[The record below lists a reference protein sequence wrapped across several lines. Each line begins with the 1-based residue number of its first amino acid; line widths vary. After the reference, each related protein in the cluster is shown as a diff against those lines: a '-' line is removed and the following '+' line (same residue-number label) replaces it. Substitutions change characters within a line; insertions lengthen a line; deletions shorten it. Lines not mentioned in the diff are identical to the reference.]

1 MNSSAT
7 LPALPLL
14 AGSGLP
20 EFQDINPDQV
30 NQAIPLL
37 LDQLNSEL
45 TALESC
51 LVQRLAGDSA
61 LVWDE
66 VMQPLHLLGERLRW
80 SWGVVSHLNG
90 VCNTPE
96 LRQAHQNQ
104 QAAVVAFGNRVGQS
118 RTIYRALEQLQAG
131 DQNLDATQ
139 RRIVA
144 AELRDMQLRGVGL
157 EGAEQQEFNA
167 ATATLAQLASQYGNN
182 VLDATNGWSLNLSE
196 AADLAGLPASL
207 RQLLADAAQQAGET
221 GWRMGLDMP
230 RLVPFL
236 KYSQRRDLREQV
248 YRAQVSR
255 ASSGELNNLP
265 LIEQILSL
273 RLRQAQL
280 LGYANWA
287 EVSLAA
293 KMADSVAEVEQLLEE
308 LRAAAYPVA
317 QAELAQLRACAQRH
331 GCPEADDFK
340 PWDVSYW
347 SELLRQESFELDSE
361 ALRPYFPLDQVLQG
375 LFQLCQRLFD
385 IRIVDADKIHD
396 NNLATNDLTT
406 SNFAGSNIDGN
417 DLANSNPSHINLA
430 DGNPDAINLAI
441 ESLAGENINCKSL
454 APRWHADVR
463 YFHVLDA
470 ASELHLASFYLDSF
484 SRPGSKRGGAWMDEC
499 LGRGTSGSGAP
510 VLPVAYLICNQS
522 PPLGDTPSLMTFDE
536 VETLFHEFGH
546 GLQHM
551 LTTVDRPQAAGINQ
565 VEWDAVELPS
575 QFMENWCYDR
585 ATLMGM
591 ARHWQSGEPLPEE
604 EYQKLLAARTFMG
617 GSATLRQVHL
627 ALTDLRLHSSWN
639 PASGETPDQLRRKL
653 ARGTTILEP
662 IKEDAFLCAF
672 SHIFAGG
679 YAAGYYSYK
688 WAEVLSADAFSAF
701 EEVGLDQEDEI
712 VAIGRRFRAT
722 VLSLGGSR
730 SPAEVYEQFRGR
742 PANSEALIR
751 HSGLVTA

>member
-1 MNSSAT
+1 MNSTSS
-7 LPALPLL
+7 LSALPLL
-14 AGSGLP
+14 AGAGLP
-20 EFQDINPDQV
+20 EFQDISPEQV

-37 LDQLNSEL
+37 LEQLNSEL
-45 TALESC
+45 TALEGQFD
-51 LVQRLAGDSA
+51 QRLAGNSA
-61 LVWDE
+61 LIWDE

-96 LRQAHQNQ
+96 LRQAHQSQ

-144 AELRDMQLRGVGL
+144 AELREMQLRGVGL
-157 EGAEQQEFNA
+157 EGPEQQEFNA
-167 ATATLAQLASQYGNN
+167 ATANLAQLASKYGNN

-265 LIEQILSL
+265 LIERILSL

-293 KMADSVAEVEQLLEE
+293 KMANSVAEVEQLLEE

-317 QAELAQLRACAQRH
+317 QAELEQLRACAQRH
-331 GCPEADDFK
+331 GCPEAEDFK

-361 ALRPYFPLDQVLQG
+361 ALRPYFPLEQVLQG

-385 IRIVDADKIHD
+385 IRIVDADKVNG
-396 NNLATNDLTT
+396 NNLAD
-406 SNFAGSNIDGN
+406 
-417 DLANSNPSHINLA
+417 
-430 DGNPDAINLAI
+430 
-441 ESLAGENINCKSL
+441 ENINRKFL

-463 YFHVLDA
+463 YFHVFDA
-470 ASELHLASFYLDSF
+470 ASEQHLASFYLDPF

-591 ARHWQSGEPLPEE
+591 ARHWQSGAPLPEE

-627 ALTDLRLHSSWN
+627 ALTDLRLHSSWS
-639 PASGETPDQLRRKL
+639 PSSGETPDQLRRKL
-653 ARGTTILEP
+653 APSTTILEP

>member
-7 LPALPLL
+7 LPTLPLL
-14 AGSGLP
+14 AGAGLP

-30 NQAIPLL
+30 NQGIPLL
-37 LDQLNSEL
+37 LEQLNAEL
-45 TALESC
+45 TALEG
-51 LVQRLAGDSA
+51 RLDQLLSGDSA

-96 LRQAHQNQ
+96 LRQAHQSQ

-118 RTIYRALEQLQAG
+118 RIIYRALEQLQAG
-131 DQNLDATQ
+131 DQNLDTTQ

-207 RQLLADAAQQAGET
+207 CQLLADAAQQAGET

-255 ASSGELNNLP
+255 AASGDLNNLP

-331 GCPEADDFK
+331 GCPEAEDFK
-340 PWDVSYW
+340 PWDFSYW

-361 ALRPYFPLDQVLQG
+361 ALRPYFPLEQVLQG

-385 IRIVDADKIHD
+385 IRIVDADQAHGD
-396 NNLATNDLTT
+396 NLAANDLTVE
-406 SNFAGSNIDGN
+406 NIDGS
-417 DLANSNPSHINLA
+417 DLAVSNPNSINLT
-430 DGNPDAINLAI
+430 GENQTG
-441 ESLAGENINCKSL
+441 EELAGDSKICKNL

-463 YFHVLDA
+463 FFHVLDA
-470 ASELHLASFYLDSF
+470 ASELPLASFYLDPF

-499 LGRGTSGSGAP
+499 LGRGISGSGAP

-585 ATLMGM
+585 ATLFGM
-591 ARHWQSGEPLPEE
+591 ARHWQSGAPLPEE

-627 ALTDLRLHSSWN
+627 ALTDLRLHSSWS
-639 PASGETPDQLRRKL
+639 PTSGETPDQLRRKL
-653 ARGTTILEP
+653 APSTTILEP

-751 HSGLVTA
+751 HSGLVAV

>member
-1 MNSSAT
+1 MISSAT

-14 AGSGLP
+14 AGAGLP

-37 LDQLNSEL
+37 LKQLNAEL
-45 TALESC
+45 TALEGY
-51 LVQRLAGDSA
+51 LDQRLTNDLA
-61 LVWDE
+61 LAWEE

-96 LRQAHQNQ
+96 LRQAHQSQ
-104 QAAVVAFGNRVGQS
+104 QTAVVDFGNRVGQS

-131 DQNLDATQ
+131 DQQLDATQ
-139 RRIVA
+139 QRIVA

-157 EGAEQQEFNA
+157 EGAEQQEFNE
-167 ATATLAQLASQYGNN
+167 ATASLAQLASQYGNN

-207 RQLLADAAQQAGET
+207 CQLLADAAQQAGET

-236 KYSQRRDLREQV
+236 KYSQRRDLREKV
-248 YRAQVSR
+248 YRAQVGR
-255 ASSGELNNLP
+255 ASSGDLNNLP

-293 KMADSVAEVEQLLEE
+293 KMANSVAEVEQLLEE

-331 GCPEADDFK
+331 GCLEAEDFK
-340 PWDVSYW
+340 PWDFSYW

-361 ALRPYFPLDQVLQG
+361 ALRPYFPLKQVLQS

-385 IRIVDADKIHD
+385 IRIVDADQVYG
-396 NNLATNDLTT
+396 NNL
-406 SNFAGSNIDGN
+406 SGGNIT
-417 DLANSNPSHINLA
+417 PT
-430 DGNPDAINLAI
+430 
-441 ESLAGENINCKSL
+441 KL

-470 ASELHLASFYLDSF
+470 ASELPLASFYLDPF

-551 LTTVDRPQAAGINQ
+551 LTTVDWPQAAGINH

-591 ARHWQSGEPLPEE
+591 ARHWQSGAPLPEE

-627 ALTDLRLHSSWN
+627 ALTDLRLHSSWSPN
-639 PASGETPDQLRRKL
+639 SGETPDQLRRKL
-653 ARGTTILEP
+653 VPNTTILEP
-662 IKEDAFLCAF
+662 IDEDAFLCAF
-672 SHIFAGG
+672 SHVFAGG

-701 EEVGLDQEDEI
+701 EEIGLDQEDEI

-751 HSGLVTA
+751 HSGLVRV

>member
-7 LPALPLL
+7 LTSLPLL
-14 AGSGLP
+14 AGAGLP

-30 NQAIPLL
+30 TQGIPLL
-37 LDQLNSEL
+37 LEQLNTEL
-45 TALESC
+45 TALEGC
-51 LVQRLAGDSA
+51 LDQRLAGDSA
-61 LVWDE
+61 LTWDE

-131 DQNLDATQ
+131 DEYLDATQ

-144 AELRDMQLRGVGL
+144 AELREMQLRGVGL

-182 VLDATNGWSLNLSE
+182 VLDATNGWSLKLSE
-196 AADLAGLPASL
+196 AAALAGLPASL

-248 YRAQVSR
+248 YRAQVGR

-293 KMADSVAEVEQLLEE
+293 KMANSVAEVEQLLEE

-331 GCPEADDFK
+331 GCPEAEDFK

-385 IRIVDADKIHD
+385 IRIVDADQVHG
-396 NNLATNDLTT
+396 NNLAANDLIT
-406 SNFAGSNIDGN
+406 SNLAAGDLDGN
-417 DLANSNPSHINLA
+417 NL
-430 DGNPDAINLAI
+430 
-441 ESLAGENINCKSL
+441 SGENINRKSL

-463 YFHVLDA
+463 FFHVLDA
-470 ASELHLASFYLDSF
+470 ASELPLASFYLDPF

-499 LGRGTSGSGAP
+499 LGRGATGSGAP

-585 ATLMGM
+585 ATLFGM
-591 ARHWQSGEPLPEE
+591 ARHWQSGAPLPEE

-627 ALTDLRLHSSWN
+627 ALTDLRLHSSWT
-639 PASGETPDQLRRKL
+639 PTSGETPDQLRRKL
-653 ARGTTILEP
+653 APSTTILEP

-742 PANSEALIR
+742 PANTEALIR
-751 HSGLVTA
+751 PSGLVTA

>member
-1 MNSSAT
+1 MNSSAS
-7 LPALPLL
+7 LSSLPLL
-14 AGSGLP
+14 AGAGLP

-30 NQAIPLL
+30 TQGIPLL
-37 LDQLNSEL
+37 LEQLNIEL
-45 TALESC
+45 TALEGE
-51 LVQRLAGDSA
+51 LDQRLAGGST

-66 VMQPLHLLGERLRW
+66 VMQPLHLLGERLCW

-104 QAAVVAFGNRVGQS
+104 QAAVVDFGNRVSQS

-131 DQNLDATQ
+131 DQNLDTTQ
-139 RRIVA
+139 KRIVA
-144 AELRDMQLRGVGL
+144 AELREMQLRGVGL

-167 ATATLAQLASQYGNN
+167 ATASLAQLASQYGNN
-182 VLDATNGWSLNLSE
+182 VLDATNGWSLKLSE
-196 AADLAGLPASL
+196 TADLAGLPASL
-207 RQLLADAAQQAGET
+207 GQLLADAAQQAGET

-236 KYSQRRDLREQV
+236 KYSQRRDLREKV
-248 YRAQVSR
+248 YRAQVGR

-293 KMADSVAEVEQLLEE
+293 KMANSVADVEQLLEE

-317 QAELAQLRACAQRH
+317 QAEMAQLRACAQRH
-331 GCPEADDFK
+331 GCPEAEDFK

-361 ALRPYFPLDQVLQG
+361 ALRPYFPMEQVLQG

-385 IRIVDADKIHD
+385 IRIVDADQVH
-396 NNLATNDLTT
+396 
-406 SNFAGSNIDGN
+406 GN
-417 DLANSNPSHINLA
+417 Y
-430 DGNPDAINLAI
+430 
-441 ESLAGENINCKSL
+441 LAGGNINHKSL

-463 YFHVLDA
+463 FFHVFDA
-470 ASELHLASFYLDSF
+470 ASELHLASFYLDPF

-499 LGRGTSGSGAP
+499 LGRGTSGSGQP

-551 LTTVDRPQAAGINQ
+551 LTTVDRPQAAGIKQ

-585 ATLMGM
+585 ATLFGM
-591 ARHWQSGEPLPEE
+591 ARHWQSGAPLPEK

-627 ALTDLRLHSSWN
+627 ALTDLRLHSSWS
-639 PASGETPDQLRRKL
+639 PTSGETPDQLRRKL
-653 ARGTTILEP
+653 VPSTTILEP

-722 VLSLGGSR
+722 VLSLGGSL

-742 PANSEALIR
+742 PANSDALIR

>member
-1 MNSSAT
+1 
-7 LPALPLL
+7 
-14 AGSGLP
+14 
-20 EFQDINPDQV
+20 
-30 NQAIPLL
+30 
-37 LDQLNSEL
+37 
-45 TALESC
+45 
-51 LVQRLAGDSA
+51 
-61 LVWDE
+61 
-66 VMQPLHLLGERLRW
+66 
-80 SWGVVSHLNG
+80 
-90 VCNTPE
+90 
-96 LRQAHQNQ
+96 
-104 QAAVVAFGNRVGQS
+104 VGQS
-118 RTIYRALEQLQAG
+118 RNIYKALEQLQAG

-139 RRIVA
+139 RRILE
-144 AELRDMQLRGVGL
+144 AELREMQLRGVGL
-157 EGAEQQEFNA
+157 EGPEQQEFNA
-167 ATATLAQLASQYGNN
+167 ATAELAQLASQYGNN
-182 VLDATNGWSLNLSE
+182 VLDATNSWSLSLGE
-196 AADLAGLPASL
+196 TTDLAGLPPSL
-207 RQLLADAAQQAGET
+207 CQLLADAARQAGET

-236 KYSQRRDLREQV
+236 KYSQRRDLREKV

-255 ASSGELNNLP
+255 ASSGEFNNLP
-265 LIEQILSL
+265 LIEKILTL

-293 KMADSVAEVEQLLEE
+293 KMANSVEEVEQLLEE

-317 QAELAQLRACAQRH
+317 QAELEQLRACAQRH
-331 GCPEADDFK
+331 GCPEAEDFK
-340 PWDVSYW
+340 PWDFSYW
-347 SELLRQESFELDSE
+347 SEVLRQESFDLDSE
-361 ALRPYFPLDQVLQG
+361 ALRPYFSLEQVLQG
-375 LFQLCQRLFD
+375 LFELCQRLFD
-385 IRIVDADKIHD
+385 IRIVDGD
-396 NNLATNDLTT
+396 NL
-406 SNFAGSNIDGN
+406 DGN
-417 DLANSNPSHINLA
+417 DS
-430 DGNPDAINLAI
+430 
-441 ESLAGENINCKSL
+441 

-463 YFHVLDA
+463 YFRVLDGASKLPLA
-470 ASELHLASFYLDSF
+470 AFYLDPF

-499 LGRGTSGSGAP
+499 LGRGISRSGEP

-575 QFMENWCYDR
+575 QFMENWCYDKS
-585 ATLMGM
+585 TLMAM
-591 ARHWQSGEPLPEE
+591 ARHWQSGAPLPEE

-617 GSATLRQVHL
+617 GAATLRQVHL
-627 ALTDLRLHSSWN
+627 ALTDLRLYSSWS
-639 PASGETPDQLRRKL
+639 PTSGQTPDQLRRQL
-653 ARGTTILEP
+653 AASTTVMEP

-742 PANSEALIR
+742 PASSKALIR

>member
-7 LPALPLL
+7 LPSLPLL
-14 AGSGLP
+14 AGAGLP

-30 NQAIPLL
+30 TQGIPLL
-37 LDQLNSEL
+37 LEQLNTEL
-45 TALESC
+45 TALEGC
-51 LVQRLAGDSA
+51 LDHRLAGDSA
-61 LVWDE
+61 LTWDE

-131 DQNLDATQ
+131 DEYLDATQ

-144 AELRDMQLRGVGL
+144 AELREMQLRGVGL

-196 AADLAGLPASL
+196 SADLAGLPASL

-248 YRAQVSR
+248 YRAQVGR

-265 LIEQILSL
+265 LIEQILGL

-293 KMADSVAEVEQLLEE
+293 KMANSVAEVEQLLEE

-331 GCPEADDFK
+331 GCPEAEDFK

-385 IRIVDADKIHD
+385 IRIVDADQVH
-396 NNLATNDLTT
+396 
-406 SNFAGSNIDGN
+406 GN
-417 DLANSNPSHINLA
+417 Y
-430 DGNPDAINLAI
+430 
-441 ESLAGENINCKSL
+441 LAGGNINHKSL
-454 APRWHADVR
+454 APRWHAEVR
-463 YFHVLDA
+463 FFHVFDA
-470 ASELHLASFYLDSF
+470 ASELHLASFYLDPF

-499 LGRGTSGSGAP
+499 LGRGTSGSGQP

-551 LTTVDRPQAAGINQ
+551 LTTVDRPQAAGIKH

-585 ATLMGM
+585 ATLFGM
-591 ARHWQSGEPLPEE
+591 ARHWQSGAPLPEE

-627 ALTDLRLHSSWN
+627 ALTDLRLHSSWS
-639 PASGETPDQLRRKL
+639 PTSGETPDQLRRKL
-653 ARGTTILEP
+653 APSTTILEP

-701 EEVGLDQEDEI
+701 EEVGLDQEEEI

-722 VLSLGGSR
+722 VLSLGGSL

-742 PANSEALIR
+742 PANSDALIR

>member
-7 LPALPLL
+7 LSSLPLL
-14 AGSGLP
+14 AGAGLP
-20 EFQDINPDQV
+20 EFHDINPDQV
-30 NQAIPLL
+30 TQGIPLL
-37 LDQLNSEL
+37 LEQLNAEL
-45 TALESC
+45 TALEGC
-51 LVQRLAGDSA
+51 LDQRLAGDSA
-61 LVWDE
+61 LTWDE

-131 DQNLDATQ
+131 DQNLDSTQ

-144 AELRDMQLRGVGL
+144 AELREMQLRGVGL

-167 ATATLAQLASQYGNN
+167 ATANLAQLASQYGNN

-248 YRAQVSR
+248 YRAQVGR

-293 KMADSVAEVEQLLEE
+293 KMANSVAEVEQLLEE

-331 GCPEADDFK
+331 GCPEAEDFK

-385 IRIVDADKIHD
+385 IRIVDADQVHG
-396 NNLATNDLTT
+396 NNLAANDLIT
-406 SNFAGSNIDGN
+406 SNLAGGDLDGN
-417 DLANSNPSHINLA
+417 N
-430 DGNPDAINLAI
+430 
-441 ESLAGENINCKSL
+441 LAGENINRQSL

-463 YFHVLDA
+463 FFHVLDA
-470 ASELHLASFYLDSF
+470 ASELPLASFYLDPF

-585 ATLMGM
+585 ATLFGM
-591 ARHWQSGEPLPEE
+591 ARHWQSGALLPEE

-627 ALTDLRLHSSWN
+627 ALTDLRLHSSWT
-639 PASGETPDQLRRKL
+639 PTSGETPDQLRRKL
-653 ARGTTILEP
+653 APSTTILEP

-742 PANSEALIR
+742 PANTEALIR

>member
-7 LPALPLL
+7 LSSLPLL
-14 AGSGLP
+14 AGAGLP
-20 EFQDINPDQV
+20 EFHDINPDQV
-30 NQAIPLL
+30 TQGIPLL
-37 LDQLNSEL
+37 LEQLNAEL
-45 TALESC
+45 TALEGC
-51 LVQRLAGDSA
+51 LDQRLAGDSA
-61 LVWDE
+61 LTWDE

-131 DQNLDATQ
+131 DEYLDATQ

-144 AELRDMQLRGVGL
+144 AELREMQLRGVGL

-167 ATATLAQLASQYGNN
+167 ATANLAQLASQYGNN
-182 VLDATNGWSLNLSE
+182 VLDATNDWSLKLSE

-248 YRAQVSR
+248 YRAQVGR

-293 KMADSVAEVEQLLEE
+293 KMANSVAEVEQLLEE

-331 GCPEADDFK
+331 GCPEAEDFK

-385 IRIVDADKIHD
+385 IRIVDADQVHG
-396 NNLATNDLTT
+396 NNLAANDLII
-406 SNFAGSNIDGN
+406 SNLAGGDLDGN
-417 DLANSNPSHINLA
+417 N
-430 DGNPDAINLAI
+430 
-441 ESLAGENINCKSL
+441 LAGENINRQSL

-463 YFHVLDA
+463 FFHVLDA
-470 ASELHLASFYLDSF
+470 ASELPLASFYLDPF

-585 ATLMGM
+585 ATLFGM
-591 ARHWQSGEPLPEE
+591 ARHWQSGALLPEE

-627 ALTDLRLHSSWN
+627 ALTDLRLHSSWT
-639 PASGETPDQLRRKL
+639 PTSGETPDQLRRKL
-653 ARGTTILEP
+653 APSTTILEP

-742 PANSEALIR
+742 PANTEALIR

>member
-7 LPALPLL
+7 LTSLPLL
-14 AGSGLP
+14 AGAGLP

-30 NQAIPLL
+30 TQGIPLL
-37 LDQLNSEL
+37 LEQLNTEL
-45 TALESC
+45 TALEGC
-51 LVQRLAGDSA
+51 LDQRLAGDSA
-61 LVWDE
+61 LTWDE

-131 DQNLDATQ
+131 DEYLDATQ

-144 AELRDMQLRGVGL
+144 AELREMQLRGVGL
-157 EGAEQQEFNA
+157 EGAEQQEFNE
-167 ATATLAQLASQYGNN
+167 ATANLAQLASQYGNN
-182 VLDATNGWSLNLSE
+182 VLDATNGWSLKLSE

-265 LIEQILSL
+265 LIEQILGL
-273 RLRQAQL
+273 KLQQAQL

-293 KMADSVAEVEQLLEE
+293 KMANSVAEVEQLLEE

-331 GCPEADDFK
+331 GCPEAEDFK

-385 IRIVDADKIHD
+385 IRIVDADQVHG
-396 NNLATNDLTT
+396 NNLAANDLTT
-406 SNFAGSNIDGN
+406 SNLAGGDLDGN
-417 DLANSNPSHINLA
+417 NL
-430 DGNPDAINLAI
+430 
-441 ESLAGENINCKSL
+441 SGENINRKSL

-463 YFHVLDA
+463 FFHVLDA
-470 ASELHLASFYLDSF
+470 ASELPLASFYLDPF

-499 LGRGTSGSGAP
+499 LGRGATGSGAP

-585 ATLMGM
+585 ATLFGM
-591 ARHWQSGEPLPEE
+591 ARHWQSGAPLPEE

-627 ALTDLRLHSSWN
+627 ALTDLRLHSSWT
-639 PASGETPDQLRRKL
+639 PTSGETPDQLRRKL
-653 ARGTTILEP
+653 APSTTILEP

-742 PANSEALIR
+742 PANTEALIR

>member
-7 LPALPLL
+7 LASLPLL
-14 AGSGLP
+14 AGAGLP

-30 NQAIPLL
+30 TQGIPLL
-37 LDQLNSEL
+37 LEQLNTEL

-51 LVQRLAGDSA
+51 LDQRLAGDSA
-61 LVWDE
+61 LTWDE

-131 DQNLDATQ
+131 DEYLDATQ

-144 AELRDMQLRGVGL
+144 AELREMQLRGVGL

-248 YRAQVSR
+248 YRAQVGR

-293 KMADSVAEVEQLLEE
+293 KMANSVAEVEQLLEE

-331 GCPEADDFK
+331 GCPEAEDFK

-385 IRIVDADKIHD
+385 IRIVDADQVHG
-396 NNLATNDLTT
+396 NNLAANYLTT
-406 SNFAGSNIDGN
+406 SNLAGGDLDGN
-417 DLANSNPSHINLA
+417 NP
-430 DGNPDAINLAI
+430 
-441 ESLAGENINCKSL
+441 AGENINRKSL

-463 YFHVLDA
+463 FFHVLDA
-470 ASELHLASFYLDSF
+470 ASELPLASFYLDPF

-499 LGRGTSGSGAP
+499 LGRGATGSGAP

-585 ATLMGM
+585 ATLFGM
-591 ARHWQSGEPLPEE
+591 ARHWQSGAPLPEE

-627 ALTDLRLHSSWN
+627 ALTDLRLHSSWT
-639 PASGETPDQLRRKL
+639 PTSGETPDQLRRKL
-653 ARGTTILEP
+653 APSTTILEP

-742 PANSEALIR
+742 PANTEALIR

>member
-7 LPALPLL
+7 LTSLPLL
-14 AGSGLP
+14 AGAGLP

-30 NQAIPLL
+30 TQGIPLL
-37 LDQLNSEL
+37 LEQLNTEL
-45 TALESC
+45 TALEGC
-51 LVQRLAGDSA
+51 LDQRLAGDSA
-61 LVWDE
+61 LTWDE

-131 DQNLDATQ
+131 DEYLDATQ

-144 AELRDMQLRGVGL
+144 AELREMQLRGVGL

-167 ATATLAQLASQYGNN
+167 ATANLAQLASQYGNN
-182 VLDATNGWSLNLSE
+182 VLDATNGWSLKLSE

-265 LIEQILSL
+265 LIEQILGL
-273 RLRQAQL
+273 KLRQAQL

-293 KMADSVAEVEQLLEE
+293 KMANSVAEVEQLLEE

-331 GCPEADDFK
+331 GCPEAEDFK

-385 IRIVDADKIHD
+385 IRIVDADQVHG
-396 NNLATNDLTT
+396 NNLAANDLTT
-406 SNFAGSNIDGN
+406 SNLAGGDLDGN
-417 DLANSNPSHINLA
+417 NL
-430 DGNPDAINLAI
+430 
-441 ESLAGENINCKSL
+441 SGENINRKSL

-463 YFHVLDA
+463 FFHVLDA
-470 ASELHLASFYLDSF
+470 ASELPLASFYLDPF

-499 LGRGTSGSGAP
+499 LGRGATGSGAP

-585 ATLMGM
+585 ATLFGM
-591 ARHWQSGEPLPEE
+591 ARHWQSGAPLPEE

-627 ALTDLRLHSSWN
+627 ALTDLRLHSSWT
-639 PASGETPDQLRRKL
+639 PTSGETPDQLRRKL
-653 ARGTTILEP
+653 APSTTILEP

-742 PANSEALIR
+742 PANTEALIR

>member
-14 AGSGLP
+14 AGAGLP

-30 NQAIPLL
+30 TQGIPLL
-37 LDQLNSEL
+37 LEQLNSEL
-45 TALESC
+45 TALEGG
-51 LVQRLAGDSA
+51 LDQRLAGDSA
-61 LVWDE
+61 LTWDE

-118 RTIYRALEQLQAG
+118 RSIYRALEQLQAG
-131 DQNLDATQ
+131 DQNLDDTQ

-144 AELRDMQLRGVGL
+144 AELREMQLRGVGL

-167 ATATLAQLASQYGNN
+167 ATANLAQLASQYGNN

-248 YRAQVSR
+248 YRAQVGR

-265 LIEQILSL
+265 LIEQILGL
-273 RLRQAQL
+273 KLRQAQL
-280 LGYANWA
+280 LGYDNWA
-287 EVSLAA
+287 EVSLAS
-293 KMADSVAEVEQLLEE
+293 KMANSVAEVEQLLEE

-317 QAELAQLRACAQRH
+317 QAELAQLKACAQRH
-331 GCPEADDFK
+331 GCPEAEDFK

-347 SELLRQESFELDSE
+347 SELLRQECFELDSE

-385 IRIVDADKIHD
+385 IRIVDADQVHG
-396 NNLATNDLTT
+396 NYLASNDLIT
-406 SNFAGSNIDGN
+406 SNPAGGDLDGN
-417 DLANSNPSHINLA
+417 N
-430 DGNPDAINLAI
+430 
-441 ESLAGENINCKSL
+441 LAGENINRKSL

-463 YFHVLDA
+463 FFHVLDA
-470 ASELHLASFYLDSF
+470 ASELPLASFYLDPF

-499 LGRGTSGSGAP
+499 LGRGASGSGAP

-585 ATLMGM
+585 ATLFGM
-591 ARHWQSGEPLPEE
+591 ARHWQSGAPLPEE

-627 ALTDLRLHSSWN
+627 ALTDLRLHSSWT
-639 PASGETPDQLRRKL
+639 PTSGETPDQLRRKL
-653 ARGTTILEP
+653 APSTTILEP

-672 SHIFAGG
+672 GHIFAGG

-742 PANSEALIR
+742 PANTEALIR
-751 HSGLVTA
+751 HSGLVIA

>member
-1 MNSSAT
+1 MKSSAT
-7 LPALPLL
+7 LPPLPLL
-14 AGSGLP
+14 AGAGLP

-30 NQAIPLL
+30 TQGIPLL
-37 LDQLNSEL
+37 LEQLNAEL
-45 TALESC
+45 TALEVC
-51 LVQRLAGDSA
+51 LDQRLAGDSA
-61 LVWDE
+61 LTWDE

-131 DQNLDATQ
+131 DQNLDTTQ

-144 AELRDMQLRGVGL
+144 AELREMQLRGVGL

-167 ATATLAQLASQYGNN
+167 ATANLAQLASQYGNN

-273 RLRQAQL
+273 KLRQAQL

-287 EVSLAA
+287 EVSLAS
-293 KMADSVAEVEQLLEE
+293 KMANSVAEVEQLLEE

-317 QAELAQLRACAQRH
+317 QAELAQLRACAKRH
-331 GCPEADDFK
+331 GCPEAEDFK

-385 IRIVDADKIHD
+385 IRIVDADQVHG
-396 NNLATNDLTT
+396 NNLAD
-406 SNFAGSNIDGN
+406 
-417 DLANSNPSHINLA
+417 
-430 DGNPDAINLAI
+430 
-441 ESLAGENINCKSL
+441 ENIIRKSL
-454 APRWHADVR
+454 TPRWHADVR
-463 YFHVLDA
+463 FFHVLDA
-470 ASELHLASFYLDSF
+470 ASELPLASFYLDPF

-499 LGRGTSGSGAP
+499 SGRGTSGSGAQ

-585 ATLMGM
+585 ATLFGM
-591 ARHWQSGEPLPEE
+591 ARHWQSGAPLPEE

-627 ALTDLRLHSSWN
+627 ALTDLRLHSSWT
-639 PASGETPDQLRRKL
+639 PTSGETPDQLRRKL
-653 ARGTTILEP
+653 APSTTILEP

-742 PANSEALIR
+742 PANTEALIR

>member
-1 MNSSAT
+1 MNNSVLVS
-7 LPALPLL
+7 ALPLL
-14 AGSGLP
+14 AGAGLP
-20 EFQDINPDQV
+20 KFQDINPEQV
-30 NQAIPLL
+30 NQGIPLL
-37 LDQLNSEL
+37 LEQLNAEL
-45 TALESC
+45 ADLENR
-51 LVQRLAGDSA
+51 LDQRLASGKA
-61 LVWDE
+61 LAWDE
-66 VMQPLHLLGERLRW
+66 LMQPLHLLGERLRW

-96 LRQAHQNQ
+96 LRQAHQSQ

-118 RTIYRALEQLQAG
+118 RNIYKALEQLQAG

-139 RRIVA
+139 RRILE
-144 AELRDMQLRGVGL
+144 AELREMQLRGVGL
-157 EGAEQQEFNA
+157 EGPEQQEFNA
-167 ATATLAQLASQYGNN
+167 ATAELAQLASQYGNN
-182 VLDATNGWSLNLSE
+182 VLDATNAWSLSLGE
-196 AADLAGLPASL
+196 TTDLAGLPPSL
-207 RQLLADAAQQAGET
+207 CQLLADAARQAGES

-236 KYSQRRDLREQV
+236 KYSQRRDLREKV

-255 ASSGELNNLP
+255 ASSGEFNNLP
-265 LIEQILSL
+265 LIEQILTL
-273 RLRQAQL
+273 HLRQAQL

-293 KMADSVAEVEQLLEE
+293 KMANSVEEVEQLLEE

-317 QAELAQLRACAQRH
+317 KAELEQLRACAQRH
-331 GCPEADDFK
+331 GCPEAEDFK
-340 PWDVSYW
+340 PWDFSYW
-347 SELLRQESFELDSE
+347 SEVLRQESFDLDSE
-361 ALRPYFPLDQVLQG
+361 ALRPYFSLEQVLQG
-375 LFQLCQRLFD
+375 LFELCQRLFD
-385 IRIVDADKIHD
+385 IRIVDGDK
-396 NNLATNDLTT
+396 L
-406 SNFAGSNIDGN
+406 DGN
-417 DLANSNPSHINLA
+417 DS
-430 DGNPDAINLAI
+430 
-441 ESLAGENINCKSL
+441 

-463 YFHVLDA
+463 YFRVLDGASKLPLA
-470 ASELHLASFYLDSF
+470 AFYLDPF

-499 LGRGTSGSGAP
+499 LGRGISRSGEP

-575 QFMENWCYDR
+575 QFMENWCYDKS
-585 ATLMGM
+585 TLMAM
-591 ARHWQSGEPLPEE
+591 ASHWQSGAPLPEE

-617 GSATLRQVHL
+617 GAATLRQVHL
-627 ALTDLRLHSSWN
+627 ALTDLRLYSSWS
-639 PASGETPDQLRRKL
+639 PTSGQTPDQLRRQL
-653 ARGTTILEP
+653 AASTTVMEP

-730 SPAEVYEQFRGR
+730 SPVEVYEQFRGR
-742 PANSEALIR
+742 PASSKALIR

>member
-1 MNSSAT
+1 MNNSVLVS
-7 LPALPLL
+7 ALPLL
-14 AGSGLP
+14 AGAGLP
-20 EFQDINPDQV
+20 KFQDINPEQV
-30 NQAIPLL
+30 NQGIPLL
-37 LDQLNSEL
+37 LEQLNAEL
-45 TALESC
+45 ADLESQ
-51 LVQRLAGDSA
+51 LDQRLASGKA
-61 LVWDE
+61 LTWDE
-66 VMQPLHLLGERLRW
+66 LMQPLHLLGERLRW

-96 LRQAHQNQ
+96 LRQAHQSQ

-118 RTIYRALEQLQAG
+118 RNIYRALEQLQAG

-139 RRIVA
+139 RRILE
-144 AELRDMQLRGVGL
+144 AELREMQLRGVGL
-157 EGAEQQEFNA
+157 EGPEQQEFNA
-167 ATATLAQLASQYGNN
+167 ATAELAQLASQYGNN
-182 VLDATNGWSLNLSE
+182 VLDATNSWSLSLGE
-196 AADLAGLPASL
+196 TTDLAGLPPSL
-207 RQLLADAAQQAGET
+207 CQLLADAARQAGET

-236 KYSQRRDLREQV
+236 KYSQRRDLREKV

-255 ASSGELNNLP
+255 ASSGEFNNLP
-265 LIEQILSL
+265 LIEKILTL

-293 KMADSVAEVEQLLEE
+293 KMANSVEEVEQLLEE

-317 QAELAQLRACAQRH
+317 KAELEQLRACAQRH
-331 GCPEADDFK
+331 GCPEAEDFK
-340 PWDVSYW
+340 PWDFSYW
-347 SELLRQESFELDSE
+347 SEVLRQESFDLDSE
-361 ALRPYFPLDQVLQG
+361 ALRPYFSLEQVLQG
-375 LFQLCQRLFD
+375 LFELCQRLFD
-385 IRIVDADKIHD
+385 IRIVDGD
-396 NNLATNDLTT
+396 NL
-406 SNFAGSNIDGN
+406 DGN
-417 DLANSNPSHINLA
+417 DS
-430 DGNPDAINLAI
+430 
-441 ESLAGENINCKSL
+441 

-463 YFHVLDA
+463 YFRVLDGASKLPLA
-470 ASELHLASFYLDSF
+470 AFYLDPF

-499 LGRGTSGSGAP
+499 LGRGISRSGEP

-575 QFMENWCYDR
+575 QFMENWCYDKS
-585 ATLMGM
+585 TLMAM
-591 ARHWQSGEPLPEE
+591 ARHWQSGAPLPEE

-617 GSATLRQVHL
+617 GAATLRQVHL
-627 ALTDLRLHSSWN
+627 ALTDLRLYSSWS
-639 PASGETPDQLRRKL
+639 PTSGQTPDQLRRQL
-653 ARGTTILEP
+653 AASTTVMEP

-742 PANSEALIR
+742 PASSKALIR

>member
-1 MNSSAT
+1 MNNSVLVS
-7 LPALPLL
+7 ALPLL
-14 AGSGLP
+14 AGAGLP
-20 EFQDINPDQV
+20 KFQDINPEQV
-30 NQAIPLL
+30 NQGIPLL
-37 LDQLNSEL
+37 LEQLNAEL
-45 TALESC
+45 ADLESQ
-51 LVQRLAGDSA
+51 LDQRLASGKA
-61 LVWDE
+61 LTWDE
-66 VMQPLHLLGERLRW
+66 LMHPLHLLGERLRW

-96 LRQAHQNQ
+96 LRQAHQSQ

-118 RTIYRALEQLQAG
+118 RNIYRALEQLQAG

-139 RRIVA
+139 RRILE
-144 AELRDMQLRGVGL
+144 AELREMQLRGVGL
-157 EGAEQQEFNA
+157 EGPEQQEFNA
-167 ATATLAQLASQYGNN
+167 ATAELAQLASQYGNN
-182 VLDATNGWSLNLSE
+182 VLDATNSWSLSLGE
-196 AADLAGLPASL
+196 TTDLAGLPSSL
-207 RQLLADAAQQAGET
+207 CQLLADAARQAGET

-236 KYSQRRDLREQV
+236 KYSQRRDLREKV

-255 ASSGELNNLP
+255 ASGGEFNNLP
-265 LIEQILSL
+265 LIEKILTL

-293 KMADSVAEVEQLLEE
+293 KMANSVEEVEQLLEE

-317 QAELAQLRACAQRH
+317 QAELEQLRACAQRH
-331 GCPEADDFK
+331 GCPEAEDFK
-340 PWDVSYW
+340 PWDFSYW
-347 SELLRQESFELDSE
+347 SEVLRQESFDLDSE
-361 ALRPYFPLDQVLQG
+361 ALRPYFSLEQVLQG
-375 LFQLCQRLFD
+375 LFELCQRLFD
-385 IRIVDADKIHD
+385 IRIVDGD
-396 NNLATNDLTT
+396 NL
-406 SNFAGSNIDGN
+406 DGN
-417 DLANSNPSHINLA
+417 DS
-430 DGNPDAINLAI
+430 
-441 ESLAGENINCKSL
+441 

-463 YFHVLDA
+463 YFRVLDGASKLPLA
-470 ASELHLASFYLDSF
+470 AFYLDPF

-499 LGRGTSGSGAP
+499 LGRGISRSGEP

-575 QFMENWCYDR
+575 QFMENWCYDKS
-585 ATLMGM
+585 TLMAM
-591 ARHWQSGEPLPEE
+591 ARHWQSGAPLPEE

-617 GSATLRQVHL
+617 GAATLRQVHL
-627 ALTDLRLHSSWN
+627 ALTDLRLYSSWS
-639 PASGETPDQLRRKL
+639 PTSGQTPDQLRRQL
-653 ARGTTILEP
+653 AASTTVMEP

-742 PANSEALIR
+742 PASSKALIR